1 MTTKSTLEGGVATLT
16 LHNPPLNI
24 LTRAVLASLRGS
36 LADWAEDA
44 TLRVLVLSAEGAHFS
59 AGADV
64 VEHLPPT
71 FAQMIPEFLE
81 TIEALASFPQPVV
94 AAVQGRCL
102 GGGFELALAG
112 DLIVAGE
119 GAQFGQPE
127 ILLGVTAPAACV
139 LLPRRAT
146 PGRAHEMLLTGDPIS
161 AAQAREAGIVQRVVP
176 DDRVHAEALALARRM
191 ARHSAAALRETK
203 RSIRVSA
210 ELPRA
215 EALRATGRIYVEDL
229 MRTEDALEGLRAFV
243 DKRNPVWADR

>member
-1 MTTKSTLEGGVATLT
+1 MTTKATLEGGVATLT
-16 LHNPPLNI
+16 LNHPPFNI
-24 LTRAVLASLRGS
+24 LTRAVLASLRAS
-36 LADWAEDA
+36 LADWADHSS
-44 TLRVLVLSAEGAHFS
+44 LRVLVLSAEGSHFS

-71 FAQMIPEFLE
+71 YTEMIPEFME

-94 AAVQGRCL
+94 VAVQGRCL

-112 DLIVAGE
+112 DVIVAGE

-127 ILLGVTAPAACV
+127 IVLGVTAPAACV
-139 LLPRRAT
+139 LLPRRT
-146 PGRAHEMLLTGDPIS
+146 TQGRACEMLLTGDTIT
-161 AAQAREAGIVQRVVP
+161 AAQAREAGIVQRVVA
-176 DDRVHAEALALARRM
+176 DDRVHAEALVVARRM
-191 ARHSAAALRETK
+191 ARHSAVALRETK

-210 ELPRA
+210 DLPRA

-243 DKRNPVWADR
+243 DKRKPLWADR